1 MLPGPS
7 MSLIVSNSILYNKKS
22 SLLSSAGI
30 MFGIAMQSA
39 AVLIGLTL
47 FTQDSLVFT
56 ALQFLCSSYLIYLGI
71 RSIQHYNHADQEL
84 SHKDNKQAYF
94 IEGFLL
100 EILNPIAFIFFVTI
114 LANLV
119 SMEYGWQ
126 TKTIYWLEIIIIGS
140 MWFGGLAL
148 LSGSDFLLKRLQR
161 YKNHISIIS
170 GIIFI
175 AFGIKCLSDC
185 LQQFQI

>member
-1 MLPGPS
+1 MYKELVLVGTLYLSAIMLPGPS

-71 RSIQHYNHADQEL
+71 R
-84 SHKDNKQAYF
+84 KYF
-94 IEGFLL
+94 I
-100 EILNPIAFIFFVTI
+100 NFF
-114 LANLV
+114 
-119 SMEYGWQ
+119 
-126 TKTIYWLEIIIIGS
+126 
-140 MWFGGLAL
+140 
-148 LSGSDFLLKRLQR
+148 
-161 YKNHISIIS
+161 
-170 GIIFI
+170 
-175 AFGIKCLSDC
+175 C
-185 LQQFQI
+185 